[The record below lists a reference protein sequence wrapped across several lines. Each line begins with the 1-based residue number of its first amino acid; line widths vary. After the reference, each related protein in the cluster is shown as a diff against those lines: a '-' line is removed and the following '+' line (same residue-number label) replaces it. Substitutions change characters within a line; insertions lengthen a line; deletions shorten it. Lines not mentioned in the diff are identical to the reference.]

1 MGDQAELLAI
11 LSNKG
16 GKLDRLLKIAAL
28 YMIAADAL
36 RSTVEG
42 HARTF
47 FDLDNVLG
55 QSEDLPTEFAKLRSK
70 NQAERLIAA
79 SLWFCSLDAFS
90 EADRQL
96 VKTSIELRNKAAH
109 ELLKMFFDGRHSKLD
124 EKHIH
129 EMLQVIHKANV
140 WWLKNVEREISP
152 FFPSQATDDELER
165 SQSGVEALLCAL
177 FSSAFPDFAAPTKQ
191 EGAPP

>member
-11 LSNKG
+11 LTNKG
-16 GKLDRLLKIAAL
+16 GKLDCLLKIAAL
-28 YMIAADAL
+28 YMIAADVL

-55 QSEDLPTEFAKLRSK
+55 QSDDLPAEFAKLRSK

-79 SLWFCSLDAFS
+79 SRWFCSLDAFS
-90 EADRQL
+90 ETDRQL

-109 ELLKMFFDGRHSKLD
+109 ELLQMFFDGRHSELN
-124 EKHIH
+124 EKHVH
-129 EMLQVIHKANV
+129 DMLKVIHKANV
-140 WWLKNVEREISP
+140 WWMKNIEREINP
-152 FFPSQATDDELER
+152 LFPSQVTDDELER
-165 SQSGVEALLCAL
+165 SQSGVEALLSAL
-177 FSSAFPDFAAPTKQ
+177 FSSAFPDFAAPTPQ